1 MSTFSMLF
9 KYMEIKKQKT
19 HIIHTH
25 THTHTNKQTY
35 IYVYINKVYVRIC
48 VCNVCMFL
56 YLYIKYIYL
65 YKDVCIKIYV
75 CIYNLEII
83 FTTIKLTTSLKHGDI
98 EYS

>member
-1 MSTFSMLF
+1 MQCMCVFVF
-9 KYMEIKKQKT
+9 VYKI
-19 HIIHTH
+19 
-25 THTHTNKQTY
+25 Y
-35 IYVYINKVYVRIC
+35 IYI
-48 VCNVCMFL
+48 
-56 YLYIKYIYL
+56 